1 MKQHLA
7 IVNEEIRQ
15 TKKVKYGI
23 ENDLAGKE
31 VAIDIDQQTKEMKV
45 TGPSKTVSS
54 STRYPNDKSKTVFT
68 PADWQRFSES
78 NLGIASGQIK
88 RCLEMQSVVDGV
100 LAATASALKSQK
112 DFTNRAFRYHNKLI
126 SFSFVMFPP

>member
-45 TGPSKTVSS
+45 TGPSKKVSS
-54 STRYPNDKSKTVFT
+54 STRYPNDKNKTVFT

-112 DFTNRAFRYHNKLI
+112 DFTDRAFRYQNKLI